1 MTIWIGL
8 TGGIGSGKTRTAEIF
23 AGFGVPCID
32 ADAVSRALTAEN
44 GRALPG
50 IRQCFGRA
58 VFDETG
64 RLNRAA
70 LREEIFRRPESK
82 AALEALMFPLILEG
96 IAEQQHRQA
105 NAVYG
110 IIDIPLLVEKPAF
123 RALAARVLVVDVP
136 EDVQVLRV
144 RQRSGLAEEEVRRIM
159 DAQASRRNRLL
170 AADDVLCNEGTL
182 AELAEKIARQH
193 RFYQAVFGSRTS
205 GAGITA
211 EQFSDGRS
219 R

>member
-44 GRALPG
+44 GRALPA
-50 IRQCFGRA
+50 IRQCFGRV
-58 VFDETG
+58 VFDGIG

-70 LREEIFRRPESK
+70 LREEVFRRPESK
-82 AALEALMFPLILEG
+82 AVLEALMFPLILEG
-96 IAEQQHRQA
+96 IADQQHRQT

-136 EDVQVLRV
+136 EDVQILRV

-159 DAQASRRNRLL
+159 AAQASRRDRLL
-170 AADDVLCNEGTL
+170 AADDVLCNDGTVN
-182 AELAEKIARQH
+182 ELAEKAVRLN
-193 RFYQAVFGSRTS
+193 RYYQAVFSAAKTD
-205 GAGITA
+205 ACPFQTT
-211 EQFSDGRS
+211 
-219 R
+219 